1 MKPTG
6 NQGDEPRRDPGAAGG
21 NAMRYRKAFLCWSD
35 GIERR
40 LIRWIAVLAVLLAL
54 FQGLL
59 RIPELRIWLA
69 ETEIR
74 EGMPAGERL

>member
-1 MKPTG
+1 
-6 NQGDEPRRDPGAAGG
+6 
-21 NAMRYRKAFLCWSD
+21 MRYRNAFLRWSD

-40 LIRWIAVLAVLLAL
+40 IIRWIAVLAVLLAL

-74 EGMPAGERL
+74 EGVPAGDRL